1 MADGF
6 STRRRVMP
14 RMRGIVCGVRLD
26 RGGKAFARTHA
37 LCAGNAIGEHDLV
50 ACAAQGERGRRR
62 RSALLLPA
70 HRFRAA
76 PKVSATT
83 MGTTRRVCSGS
94 NDMRR
99 PWCALARQAMARKG
113 SPFS

>member
-50 ACAAQGERGRRR
+50 ACAAQAREGVAGGQ
-62 RSALLLPA
+62 
-70 HRFRAA
+70 RFCCQRIGFG
-76 PKVSATT
+76 
-83 MGTTRRVCSGS
+83 GT
-94 NDMRR
+94 
-99 PWCALARQAMARKG
+99 
-113 SPFS
+113 